1 MTYRTALFLA
11 AGTAAFMSATPTLA
25 GTSSAT
31 YLPSLHF
38 APEVETATRASR
50 APFPVCTQL
59 EKAAQVDPA
68 HCGMYSREELAKII
82 ATQGE

>member
-25 GTSSAT
+25 GSSNVT

-38 APEVETATRASR
+38 APEAETVTRASR

-59 EKAAQVDPA
+59 EKSARVDPA
-68 HCGMYSREELAKII
+68 HCGTYSRAELAQII
-82 ATQGE
+82 ASQDK